1 MTTDEVRAAAEQ
13 LLDFHER
20 FAPYFGRR
28 EARDLAYSYLNG
40 LMLCPERK
48 SVEPMALILGQGR
61 VSGLQKFL
69 NRSPRDHDD
78 IQMELQ
84 AAFADELVP
93 STSRW
98 PPGTVGVVDESA
110 FTKPG
115 THSAGVARQPNG
127 RLGKQDNCQVGV
139 FLVGVTPAGCARLE
153 HGLSLH
159 EEWFDRET
167 GAARR
172 ATVGAPENRS
182 FQTKPQIAAA
192 WIRSVVINEAVRLD
206 WITADAVYGENG
218 EFLDEL
224 EALSLRDLVAVPV
237 RTTVW
242 TVDPSR
248 CVPASSGRGQPPKR
262 PTREAVRT
270 VAEVV
275 AALPATAWQALAVR
289 EGATGPLT
297 FQFARVRVWAVRH
310 RRPGPP
316 IWLLVRR
323 SLEPDPEV
331 KYHVSNA
338 AAEET
343 LETLALVSSC
353 RYRVEEVFEDAK
365 GRLGMAPYETR
376 SWVGWHHHMS
386 LVALAHLFVT
396 RTRPRRQKG
405 AQPRARPNA
414 GCPTRRRRSHPVASH

>member
-13 LLDFHER
+13 LLEFHQR

-28 EARDLAYSYLNG
+28 EAQDLAYSYLNG

-69 NRSPRDHDD
+69 NRSPWDHDD

-84 AAFADELVP
+84 SVFADELVP
-93 STSRW
+93 TTSRW
-98 PPGTVGVVDESA
+98 PLGTVGVIDESA
-110 FTKPG
+110 FTKQG
-115 THSAGVARQPNG
+115 THSVGVARQHNG

-139 FLVGVTPAGCARLE
+139 FLVGVTPAGCALLE
-153 HGLSLH
+153 HGLYLH
-159 EEWFDRET
+159 QEWFDPHT
-167 GAARR
+167 GDARR
-172 ATVGAPENRS
+172 AGVGVPEHRP
-182 FQTKPQIAAA
+182 FATKPQIAAA
-192 WIRSVVINEAVRLD
+192 LIRSVVINEAVHLD
-206 WITADAVYGENG
+206 WIRADEVYGGNG
-218 EFLDEL
+218 EFLDDL
-224 EALSLRDLVAVPV
+224 EELSLRYLVEVPIS
-237 RTTVW
+237 TTVW

-248 CVPASSGRGQPPKR
+248 WVPASSGRGQPPKR

-275 AALPATAWQALAVR
+275 AALPPTAWRTLAVR

-323 SLEPDPEV
+323 SLEADPEV
-331 KYHVSNA
+331 KYYVSNA
-338 AAEET
+338 AAEEP

-353 RYRVEEVFEDAK
+353 RYRVEEFFEDAK
-365 GRLGMAPYETR
+365 GRLGMAQYETR

-396 RTRPRRQKG
+396 LTRHRLQKG
-405 AQPRARPNA
+405 ARPRPQPKA
-414 GCPTRRRRSHPVASH
+414 GCPTRRRRSHLVARC

>member
-1 MTTDEVRAAAEQ
+1 VTTDEVRAAAEQ
-13 LLDFHER
+13 LLEFHQR

-28 EARDLAYSYLNG
+28 EAQDLAYSYLNG

-48 SVEPMALILGQGR
+48 SVEPMALLLGQGR

-69 NRSPRDHDD
+69 NRSPWDHDD

-84 AAFADELVP
+84 AAFADELAP

-98 PPGTVGVVDESA
+98 PLGTVGVVDESA
-110 FTKPG
+110 FTKQG
-115 THSAGVARQPNG
+115 THSVGVARQHNG

-139 FLVGVTPAGCARLE
+139 FLVGVTPAGCALLE
-153 HGLSLH
+153 HGLYLH
-159 EEWFDRET
+159 EEWFDPQT

-172 ATVGAPENRS
+172 AGVGVPEARP

-192 WIRSVVINEAVRLD
+192 LIRSVVINEAAALD
-206 WITADAVYGENG
+206 WITADEVYGGNG
-218 EFLDEL
+218 EFLDDL
-224 EALSLRDLVAVPV
+224 EELSLRYLVEVPV
-237 RTTVW
+237 STTVW
-242 TVDPSR
+242 TADPR
-248 CVPASSGRGQPPKR
+248 GCVPEYACRGQPPKR
-262 PTREAVRT
+262 PTREAVRS
-270 VAEVV
+270 VAEV
-275 AALPATAWQALAVR
+275 AATLPATAWQTLAVR
-289 EGATGPLT
+289 EGATGPLA
-297 FQFARVRVWAVRH
+297 FQFARVRAWAVRH

-323 SLEPDPEV
+323 SLEADPEV
-331 KYHVSNA
+331 KYYVSNA

-343 LETLALVSSC
+343 LETLALVSGC

-365 GRLGMAPYETR
+365 GRLGMSQYETR

-396 RTRPRRQKG
+396 LTRQRLQKG
-405 AQPRARPNA
+405 ARPGPRPKASSPARH
-414 GCPTRRRRSHPVASH
+414 RRSHLVARC

>member
-13 LLDFHER
+13 LLEFHER

-28 EARDLAYSYLNG
+28 EAQDLAYSYLNG

-69 NRSPRDHDD
+69 NRSPWDHDD

-84 AAFADELVP
+84 GLFADALVP
-93 STSRW
+93 STTCW
-98 PPGTVGVVDESA
+98 PLGTVGVIDESA
-110 FTKPG
+110 FTKQG
-115 THSAGVARQPNG
+115 THSVGVARQHNG

-139 FLVGVTPAGCARLE
+139 FLVGVTPAGSALLE
-153 HGLSLH
+153 HGLYVH
-159 EEWFDRET
+159 EEWFDPQT
-167 GAARR
+167 GDARR
-172 ATVGAPENRS
+172 AGVGVPEGRP
-182 FQTKPQIAAA
+182 FATKPQIAATL
-192 WIRSVVINEAVRLD
+192 IRSVVINEAVRLD
-206 WITADAVYGENG
+206 WITADEAYGGNG

-224 EALSLRDLVAVPV
+224 EALSLRYLVEVPIS
-237 RTTVW
+237 TTVW
-242 TVDPSR
+242 TVDPAP
-248 CVPASSGRGQPPKR
+248 CVPAYSGRGQPPRR

-270 VAEVV
+270 VVEAI

-289 EGATGPLT
+289 EGATGPLA

-323 SLEPDPEV
+323 SLEADPEV
-331 KYHVSNA
+331 KYYVSNA
-338 AAEET
+338 SAEEP
-343 LETLALVSSC
+343 LETLALVSGC
-353 RYRVEEVFEDAK
+353 RCRVEEFFEDAK
-365 GRLGMAPYETR
+365 GRLGMAQYETR
-376 SWVGWHHHMS
+376 SWIGWHHHMS

-396 RTRPRRQKG
+396 LTRQRLKKGAPPRPRVKERCRT
-405 AQPRARPNA
+405 PRLGPL
-414 GCPTRRRRSHPVASH
+414 VASG